1 MAIATETIT
10 VLKSNQ
16 GNSVTKRFGLKEG
29 KPYKLDFKIPYLFD
43 LEEYTVC
50 SLADLSSLLTALEDD
65 PHKFIIRGALIE
77 GRPKQNIRRTGK
89 SDHYNHQ
96 SSNFNPA
103 SRQWCLIDIDDLDL
117 PVRFTDIVNQ
127 QEEIIKYTVSKL
139 PREFWDIDCHYQFS
153 SSMGI
158 KVIR

>member
-1 MAIATETIT
+1 MAIATETRT

-65 PHKFIIRGALIE
+65 PHKFIIRGALME

-153 SSMGI
+153 
-158 KVIR
+158 